1 MLIDVWNLIKSYVP
15 AKDKSIVANKFVDI
29 IANTGLIEEDLDEL
43 FKLSHR
49 LLVIF
54 EGKIIKSFNTVDAN
68 INDIG
73 LAMAGVSE

>member
-1 MLIDVWNLIKSYVP
+1 MCIRDR
-15 AKDKSIVANKFVDI
+15 
-29 IANTGLIEEDLDEL
+29 

-49 LLVIF
+49 LLEIF
-54 EGKIIKSFNTVDAN
+54 EGKIVKSFNTVDAN